1 MVTIRPAVEPS
12 AAFTG
17 GERPEPSLLAIFGS
31 QGDLA
36 QRKLWPALYNLAA
49 DGLLP
54 ERYAVVG
61 LGRRPLSEEEFF
73 RALHRDVVA
82 HSRRPPSPEVWGPF
96 SERLSYFAGDFDRP
110 ETFAALRET
119 LIRLGRRYRTKGNR
133 LFYFA
138 VPPSAVPPLLGH
150 LRQADLIRPP
160 RRGPWTRVV
169 LEKPFGHDLS
179 SAIALNRR
187 VAALVD
193 EAQVFRIDHFL
204 AKETVQ
210 NILVFRF
217 GNSLFE
223 PAWNRQFIDHVQI
236 TIAEEAGVGTRGAFY
251 EEVGAVGDM
260 VQNHLLQLLALVAM
274 EPPSSFDADPLRDER
289 VKVLRS
295 IRPLWQ
301 EEMAVATVR
310 GQYAGYR
317 DEPQVA
323 SDSQTPT
330 YAALRLFIDNWRWQG
345 VPFYLRTGKRLA
357 ERVTEIAIQFRSVPL
372 CLFGTTTVCAKL
384 LPNTLVLRIQ
394 PDEGI
399 NLSFMIKPPGPRMDL
414 REAEMRFSYHD
425 QFSYDPPEA
434 YERLLLNALQG
445 DATLFVRS
453 DAVEEQW
460 RVVTPLLEAWGEA
473 PAPDFPNYAPGSW
486 GPPVADELP
495 ARDGRR
501 WRKPER
507 PG

>member
-1 MVTIRPAVEPS
+1 MVTIRPTVEPIP
-12 AAFTG
+12 AFTAR
-17 GERPEPSLLAIFGS
+17 ERPESCLIVIFGS
-31 QGDLA
+31 RGDLA

-49 DGLLP
+49 EGLLP
-54 ERYAVVG
+54 ENYAMVG
-61 LGRRPLSEEEFF
+61 LGRRPLTQEEF
-73 RALHRDVVA
+73 LHAVHGDLTA
-82 HSRRPPSPEVWGPF
+82 HSRRPPEPEVWSAF
-96 SERLSYFAGDFDRP
+96 SQRLSYFTGDFDQP
-110 ETFAALRET
+110 ATFTALRET
-119 LIRLGRRYRTKGNR
+119 LVRLGRRYRTKGNR

-138 VPPSAVPPLLGH
+138 VPPSATPSLLSH
-150 LRQADLIRPP
+150 LREAGLIRPP
-160 RRGPWTRVV
+160 RRGPWTRVI
-169 LEKPFGHDLS
+169 LEKPFGHDLP
-179 SAIALNRR
+179 SATALNRR
-187 VAALVD
+187 VAAMLD
-193 EAQVFRIDHFL
+193 ESQVYRIDHFL

-295 IRPLWQ
+295 VRPLLS
-301 EEMAVATVR
+301 EEVPQVAVR

-317 DEPQVA
+317 DEPHVA
-323 SDSQTPT
+323 PGSVTPT
-330 YAALRLFIDNWRWQG
+330 YVALRLFIDNWRWQG

-357 ERVTEIAIQFRSVPL
+357 ARLTEIAIQFRSVPL
-372 CLFGTTTVCAKL
+372 CLFGSTNVCAKL

-399 NLSFMIKPPGPRMDL
+399 NLSFMIKPPGARMDL
-414 REAEMRFSYHD
+414 EEAEMRFSYHD
-425 QFSYDPPEA
+425 HFGYDPPEA

-460 RVVTPLLEAWGEA
+460 RIVTPLLEAWQAA
-473 PAPDFPNYAPGSW
+473 PATDFPNYAPGTW
-486 GPPVADELP
+486 GPPAADELL

-501 WRKPER
+501 WRR
-507 PG
+507 FSRRG